1 MTGCAKGVFE
11 CERLSSRI
19 ARNFKHFALPIHK
32 RRALRAQV
40 EHPHPG
46 RLGIHLFAAL
56 KLCAPQA
63 AAAPDATITEPACE
77 ACGGCS
83 V

>member
-40 EHPHPG
+40 EHPHQG
-46 RLGIHLFAAL
+46 DWAYTCLLL
-56 KLCAPQA
+56 
-63 AAAPDATITEPACE
+63 
-77 ACGGCS
+77 
-83 V
+83 